1 MNQNSSVNGKPDI
14 NVTVPERVVSVL
26 AGTFLLYRALKKRN
40 LGIING
46 AAAGFLL
53 YRGLSGN
60 CPAYGAMG
68 KKKLADPVKNIN
80 IRTTVTVNKPRH
92 EVYAFWR
99 KLDNLP
105 LFMKHLHS
113 VEVLDDKQ
121 SQWKARIPGGFGT
134 IQWKAEITKDEDESL
149 LGWNSL
155 PGATIENAG
164 KVMFKDAGENGT
176 EIHAVISY
184 RAPLG
189 AVGEGVARLLNQVF
203 EDMVKEDIRNFKRYI
218 ETGEIPTIEGQPSGR
233 NKLHEQDARS
243 EQGTKIDPIED
254 PQIIN
259 KIITP

>member
-14 NVTVPERVVSVL
+14 NVTVAERVISTMI
-26 AGTFLLYRALKKRN
+26 GSYLLLRALRKRN

-53 YRGLSGN
+53 YRGLSGH
-60 CPAYGAMG
+60 CPGYLAMG
-68 KKKLADPVKNIN
+68 KKKLPDPVKNIN
-80 IRTTVTVNKPRH
+80 IRTTITVNKPRH

-113 VEVLDDKQ
+113 VEVLDGKQ
-121 SQWKARIPGGFGT
+121 SKWKARIPGGLGT
-134 IQWKAEITKDEDESL
+134 IQWMAEITKEEEGSL

-155 PGATIENAG
+155 AGAAVDNAG
-164 KVMFKDAGENGT
+164 KVTFTDAGENGT

-189 AVGEGVARLLNQVF
+189 KAGESVARLFNQVF
-203 EDMVKEDIRNFKRYI
+203 EDMIKEDIRNFKRYI
-218 ETGEIPTIEGQPSGR
+218 ETGEIPTIENQSSGNDRQFPDEILQP
-233 NKLHEQDARS
+233 
-243 EQGTKIDPIED
+243 
-254 PQIIN
+254 
-259 KIITP
+259 